1 MEQTYIAIMIQSL
14 EKKEHVL
21 DKIIEL
27 DTVQKNQLE
36 DPNLTPDDFDDVV
49 EQKSKLIE
57 QLDNLDSGFEK
68 LFERVKEELEGNKEA
83 YKEEIRIMQDHIRKI
98 TDKSVKIQS
107 QEARNKALMT
117 NKFNGI
123 KKQARQVRKGA
134 NVASKYYQS
143 MTKTGYVDPQFMDNK
158 K

>member
-14 EKKEHVL
+14 EKKEQVL

-68 LFERVKEELEGNKEA
+68 LFERVKEELEGNKET
-83 YKEEIRIMQDHIRKI
+83 YKEEICIMQDHIRKI

-107 QEARNKALMT
+107 QEARNKV
-117 NKFNGI
+117 NGI

>member
-14 EKKEHVL
+14 EKKEQVL

-68 LFERVKEELEGNKEA
+68 LFERVKEELESNKEA
-83 YKEEIRIMQDHIRKI
+83 HKEEIRIMQDHIRNI
-98 TDKSVKIQS
+98 TDKSVKIKS

-123 KKQARQVRKGA
+123 KKQARQVRKGT

>member
-14 EKKEHVL
+14 EKKEQVL

-68 LFERVKEELEGNKEA
+68 LFERVKEELEGNKET
-83 YKEEIRIMQDHIRKI
+83 YKEEICIMQDHIRKI
-98 TDKSVKIQS
+98 TDKNPKPGSQKQSTYDKQIQ
-107 QEARNKALMT
+107 RNK
-117 NKFNGI
+117 
-123 KKQARQVRKGA
+123 
-134 NVASKYYQS
+134 
-143 MTKTGYVDPQFMDNK
+143 KTGQTSAKGRKCGQQILSVNDKDRICRSTVHG
-158 K
+158 

>member
-14 EKKEHVL
+14 EKKEQVL

-83 YKEEIRIMQDHIRKI
+83 HKEEIRIMQDHISNI
-98 TDKSVKIQS
+98 TDKSVKIKS

-123 KKQARQVRKGA
+123 KKQARQVRKGT